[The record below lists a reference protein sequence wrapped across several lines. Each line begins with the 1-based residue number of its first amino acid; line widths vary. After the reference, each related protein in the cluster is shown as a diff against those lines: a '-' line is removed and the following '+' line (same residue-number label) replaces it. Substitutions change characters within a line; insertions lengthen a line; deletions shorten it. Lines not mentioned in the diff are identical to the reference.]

1 MIELL
6 WLLLPVAAA
15 SGWWAAQRRSA
26 DCRGATVH
34 NADYFKG
41 LNYLIDDQP
50 DRAIEVF
57 TRMADVD
64 RDTAEIHLALGNL
77 FRRRGEADRAIH
89 IHDSLIART
98 NLTDDQR
105 RRAMLELGEDYLR
118 AGLFDRAEELFQKLL
133 DQPDHT
139 AIALSRL
146 IHIFQQ
152 EKDWRQAVAYSDRLE
167 QISGESKRRQTAHFC
182 CELAEAA
189 NAQNQHDE
197 ARAWLRNALT
207 RDPGCA
213 RANLLLGRLAMRTGD
228 YQAAIAAFQAVEQQ
242 DRGYLPEVIA
252 LLGQCYSLL
261 GRLGEWIAYLRDVQT
276 RDHGARITDALAEW
290 LLRQEGERAAL
301 QFLERELREYPTLL
315 GLRRLVEIKLAR
327 GEGAEYTDLRALH
340 CISTQMLNSA
350 ARYRCGYC
358 GFVVKSLH
366 WWCPSCLQWSTIK
379 PMPDLVMKT
388 SA

>member
-1 MIELL
+1 MMELL
-6 WLLLPVAAA
+6 WLLLPIAAA
-15 SGWWAAQRRSA
+15 SGWWAARRSPMDRSSVA
-26 DCRGATVH
+26 VR

-50 DRAIEVF
+50 DQAIEVF

-77 FRRRGEADRAIH
+77 FRRRGEVDRAIH
-89 IHDSLIART
+89 IHGSLIART
-98 NLTDDQR
+98 HLTADQR
-105 RRAMLELGEDYLR
+105 HRAMLELGEDYLR

-133 DQPDHT
+133 AQPDHT
-139 AIALSRL
+139 ILALSRL

-152 EKDWRQAVAYSDRLE
+152 EKDWPQAIAHSDRLE
-167 QISGESKRRQTAHFC
+167 RISGESKRRQTAHFC
-182 CELAEAA
+182 CELAEEA
-189 NAQNQHDE
+189 NARRQDDE
-197 ARAWLRNALT
+197 ARTWLREALA
-207 RDPGCA
+207 RDPNCT
-213 RANLLLGRLAMRTGD
+213 RANLLSGRSAMRAGD
-228 YQAAIAAFQAVEQQ
+228 YRAAIAAFQAVERQ

-252 LLGQCYSLL
+252 PLGQCHSAL
-261 GRLGEWIAYLRDVQT
+261 GCLKEWIAYLREVQE
-276 RDHGARITDALAEW
+276 RDHGGRITDALAEW
-290 LLRQEGERAAL
+290 LLRQEGEEVAL

-327 GEGAEYTDLRALH
+327 GQGAEYADLRALH

-350 ARYRCGYC
+350 ARYRCDNC

-366 WWCPSCLQWSTIK
+366 WCCPGCLQWSTIK